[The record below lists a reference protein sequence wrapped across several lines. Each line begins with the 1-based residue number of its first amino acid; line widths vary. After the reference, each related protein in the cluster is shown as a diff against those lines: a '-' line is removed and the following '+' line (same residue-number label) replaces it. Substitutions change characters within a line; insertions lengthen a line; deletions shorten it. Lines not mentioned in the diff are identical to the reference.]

1 MTKTH
6 VAPFGSGD
14 TDWQPVLTTPWYTMS
29 RRGDWY
35 SVMTSSGLHPATIFA
50 VDAHDQ
56 VLLLE
61 VYRPALDRVVI
72 ETPRGLVDEGETA
85 RQGAAREFSEETGIT
100 IRAEDLVPL
109 GRIFPDSGILRSE
122 IEVFGLRHPQA
133 FVPVSANDA
142 VILGHRLVPLSD
154 MADMVASGEIS
165 DSITISAWQRS
176 WPGKSRVGWRLTSMW
191 KSLTRRARWC
201 RVFAPRGPPG
211 PLMSSPATATRWV
224 GAGASARA
232 DVACGVRFKGRAPC
246 SYFPSRHLRGG
257 LRCVVGTRFWQPP
270 S

>member
-85 RQGAAREFSEETGIT
+85 REGAAREFSEETGISV
-100 IRAEDLVPL
+100 RAEDLIPL

-122 IEVFGLRHPQA
+122 IEVFGLRHAQA
-133 FVPVSANDA
+133 FAPVSADDA
-142 VILGHRLVPLSD
+142 VILGHRLVPLSE

-165 DSITISAWQRS
+165 DSITIASWQRFLAGQKPGRVAAYVDVEILDETDAVVSRLRTARPS
-176 WPGKSRVGWRLTSMW
+176 WSFDEFTRNRDAVGWSWRIC
-191 KSLTRRARWC
+191 KS
-201 RVFAPRGPPG
+201 
-211 PLMSSPATATRWV
+211 
-224 GAGASARA
+224 
-232 DVACGVRFKGRAPC
+232 
-246 SYFPSRHLRGG
+246 
-257 LRCVVGTRFWQPP
+257 
-270 S
+270 